1 MIWDTTDR
9 SKVFV
14 VDANTADYE
23 SLVQVSAQRNTEVV
37 FFRTGKDALRST
49 PEHGPAMWIVNMDLP
64 DMRGTD
70 LQSLLRHRG
79 NRSPL
84 ALVGDEYRPEDEI
97 VARCAGAEMYFAKSM
112 VHEAVAATA

>member
-14 VDANTADYE
+14 VDANTTDYE
-23 SLVQVSAQRNTEVV
+23 SLIRVSAERNTEVV
-37 FFRTGKDALRST
+37 FFHSGKDALRCT
-49 PEHGPAMWIVNMDLP
+49 PDRGPAVWIVNMDLP

-70 LQSLLRHRG
+70 LQSLLRSRG

-84 ALVGDEYRPEDEI
+84 ALVGDEYRPEDELT
-97 VARCAGAEMYFAKSM
+97 ARCAGAEMYFAKSM
-112 VHEAVAATA
+112 VHEAVTATV